1 MKTKRHTKIIFL
13 AVSLI
18 IVSFAAYFI
27 FFTHSRKIVYSE
39 DIFSEMKNYCNH
51 LQSLVKHSGCPTCF
65 NEMTSCTFVSSSEF
79 ESNLN
84 GDICY
89 SEKIGNQS
97 VLSVKRHLIYGRND
111 RSGSVVL
118 KFNLSENGTILSE
131 DFPEKSCV

>member
-1 MKTKRHTKIIFL
+1 MKAKLPAKIAIL
-13 AVSLI
+13 IISLV
-18 IVSFAAYFI
+18 IVSFAVYFL
-27 FFTHSRKIVYSE
+27 FFQPPEKIVYSE
-39 DIFSEMKNYCNH
+39 NIFSEMKNYCNH

-65 NEMTSCTFVSSSEF
+65 HEMTSCIFVNSSEF
-79 ESNLN
+79 ELNLN

-97 VLSVKRHLIYGRND
+97 VLSIKRHLIYGRND
-111 RSGSVVL
+111 RPGSVVL